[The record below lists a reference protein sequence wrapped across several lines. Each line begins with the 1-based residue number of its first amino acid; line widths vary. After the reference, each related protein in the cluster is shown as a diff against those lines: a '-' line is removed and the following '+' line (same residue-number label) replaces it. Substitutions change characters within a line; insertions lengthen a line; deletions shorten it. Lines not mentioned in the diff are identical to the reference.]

1 MRACTEKK
9 ASPIT
14 EVTLASRLC
23 REPKGKMEW
32 GRVRGLKEFLKQVK
46 QASKQARQ
54 PPPQHTQL
62 VMLHELGEGK
72 KVFLDLDV
80 CIPSW
85 VLSFRLV
92 M

>member
-1 MRACTEKK
+1 
-9 ASPIT
+9 
-14 EVTLASRLC
+14 
-23 REPKGKMEW
+23 MEW

-46 QASKQARQ
+46 QVSKTAL
-54 PPPQHTQL
+54 PPTPDTHTL

-92 M
+92 T